1 MCCHRGRKQGPA
13 FLLQHKLTFLI
24 CIQGGV
30 LHSFYSC
37 DDSSYGRDTTSIMCV
52 AGYEKET
59 CIKLL

>member
-1 MCCHRGRKQGPA
+1 MGCHRGRKQGSA
-13 FLLQHKLTFLI
+13 FLLQLKLTFLI

-37 DDSSYGRDTTSIMCV
+37 DDSCYGRDITSIMCI
-52 AGYEKET
+52 AGYTEET